1 MKVWKVIRIILLSLL
16 GLIVALLVTLQILLR
31 PAVLTRIVN
40 NVAADYVDGDV
51 SFKEVRAHF
60 IKSFPYLTI
69 DATEFSITYPHER
82 YARFD
87 SVYTD
92 SGRRFSLLKAGY
104 GQNGVTMD
112 TLAAF
117 NKLSIAVNYMAFI
130 NSNRIHVHRL
140 ELERPRIFAHYYDST
155 AANWEILP
163 IGKDKDTTDKESK
176 PLPPIIID
184 KIALTDRPII
194 IFTHPV
200 DTLFGMFTMRRMNLD
215 GRLETEQL
223 YRSQVDIGID
233 SLFVSGRIPADTVA
247 VGIQQLRAGVK
258 ERHFTLDADARAS
271 LRTGSYGRIRVPVHL
286 DADAELPEREE
297 GELEANIN
305 SLCLSVSSLT
315 LKGKGNIFKHKD
327 GIMDLD
333 VTADINDCPIGD
345 LIREFEPNFPVLKKV
360 STDAILSLNAAV
372 KGSYGNGQMPAV
384 DARVQIPPAFLNY
397 EGLGRRGR
405 LALDATV
412 TTDDLKE
419 VNGKLNK
426 LFVDIVG
433 AQINATADIQD
444 ALGKDPSITLNGSL
458 RARVDSLT
466 RAFTNDMGIYGT
478 GRLDAKLNGKVKL
491 SQLNMA
497 RIGAANLNCDITGS
511 DLHIERDSLNANI
524 PHLEMNLCTKGNEID
539 KNIRQGARVLALKA
553 DVDSLDI
560 SLGTMYAKGKDVHLL
575 AQNSAEILKG
585 SKDMTPLMGI
595 LKVASLR
602 LRDSDGMAVGIR
614 DNTETIRIEPAT
626 QAHPQPK
633 FTVRSKSGGIR
644 ARLDDNLVGMRDL
657 KLSVSATRHVRRTRN
672 SDRWNHM
679 LDSLQR
685 VYPGV
690 PRDSL
695 FRHARMIREARASRD
710 AFASA
715 DIKISLSQSLKEYF
729 RDWDVDGS
737 IGLGSGRLRTP
748 SFPLATDFSAV
759 EGRFDNDTLD
769 LKNITL
775 KAGESDLSAKA
786 RLTGLRWAVMGS
798 TRRPL
803 KLKADVTSDY
813 IDANEL
819 MRAYAYYTTYQPA
832 DSLNAVSDEALETA
846 VDQAEL
852 PDSVN
857 TKLLVIPANLEVDF
871 SLEARGIKYDSLRVS
886 WAAADVAMRNRT
898 LQITNALAASNMG
911 DIFFEGF
918 YATRSKEDIKAGFD
932 LNLVDIT
939 AQKVITLFPAVD
951 TLMPLLTTFVGDLD
965 CELAATTDLDT
976 LMQVVLPSVDGVMKI
991 SGKELGLRESPE
1003 LRKITKLLKF
1013 KDKTKAVID
1022 NMSVTGI
1029 VQDNVLEIF
1038 PFVLNV
1044 DRYLLAA
1051 SGTQGLDQKF
1061 DYHISIIKSPMLIKF
1076 GVNIW
1081 GPNFDDIHYG
1091 LGRARYKSAN
1101 VPVYTK
1107 QLDNVQYNLVAAIHN
1122 IFELGVE
1129 KAMEE
1134 NRTGQY
1140 FAVPSVGVPSGSSD
1154 EPVSEEALQGMEY
1167 LLSDILQNNAT
1178 RREAIKQEV
1187 IRLEEEAADKSES
1200 AGARSKKKK

>member
-1 MKVWKVIRIILLSLL
+1 MKVRKVIRIVLISLVGLL
-16 GLIVALLVTLQILLR
+16 VALLVAVQLILR
-31 PAVLTRIVN
+31 PATLTRIVN
-40 NVAADYVDGDV
+40 NLAADYVEGNV
-51 SFKEVRAHF
+51 NFQEVRASVL
-60 IKSFPYLTI
+60 KSFPYLNV
-69 DATEFSITYPHER
+69 DATEFSVTYPHER

-104 GQNGVTMD
+104 GRDSVDVD

-117 NKLSIAVNYMAFI
+117 KKLSVSVNYMAFL
-130 NSNRIHVHRL
+130 NQNRIHVHRL

-155 AANWEILP
+155 AANWDILP
-163 IGKDKDTTDKESK
+163 IGGEKKDTLEEKESK
-176 PLPPIIID
+176 PLPPIIVDRIG
-184 KIALTDRPII
+184 LSDRPFIV
-194 IFTHPV
+194 FTHPV
-200 DTLFGMFTMRRMNLD
+200 DTLYGMFTMRRMNLD
-215 GRLETEQL
+215 GRLESKQL
-223 YRSQVDIGID
+223 HRSKVQIGID
-233 SLFVSGRIPADTVA
+233 SLFVSGRLPADTVS
-247 VGIQQLRAGVK
+247 VSLQQLRANVE
-258 ERHFTLDADARAS
+258 ERHFTLDADAKAS
-271 LRTGSYGRIRVPVHL
+271 LRTGSFGRIRVPIHF

-297 GELEANIN
+297 GELEALVN
-305 SLCLSVSSLT
+305 SLHFSVSSLT
-315 LKGKGNIFKHKD
+315 LEGQGHVFKHQD
-327 GIMDLD
+327 GVTDLD
-333 VTADINDCPIGD
+333 VTAAINKCPIGD

-360 STDAILSLNAAV
+360 STNALLSLNAAV
-372 KGSYGNGQMPAV
+372 KGSYGGGQMPAV
-384 DARVQIPPAFLNY
+384 DARVQIPQSYLDY

-412 TTDDLKE
+412 TTDDMKE
-419 VNGKLNK
+419 VNGKLKK

-433 AQINATADIQD
+433 AQLNAVGDIKD
-444 ALGKDPSITLNGSL
+444 ALGDDPVISLDGTL

-466 RAFTNDMGIYGT
+466 RAFTTEMGIFGT
-478 GRLDAKLNGKVKL
+478 GRLDAKLNAKARL

-497 RIGAANLNCDITGS
+497 RIGSANINCDITGS
-511 DLHIERDSLNANI
+511 DLHILKDSLDANI
-524 PHLEMNLCTKGNEID
+524 PHLALNLCTKGNKID
-539 KNIRQGARVLALKA
+539 KNIREGARVLALKA
-553 DVDSLDI
+553 DVDSLDV

-595 LKVASLR
+595 LKVARLR
-602 LRDSDGMAVGIR
+602 LRDSDGMAVGVR

-626 QAHPQPK
+626 QAHPQPR
-633 FTVRSKSGGIR
+633 FTVRSKSGAIR
-644 ARLDDNLVGMRDL
+644 ARLNENLVGLRDL
-657 KLSVSATRHVRRTRN
+657 KLSVSATRHVRRARN
-672 SDRWNHM
+672 TERWNRM

-695 FRHARMIREARASRD
+695 FRHARSVRMARESRD

-715 DIKISLSQSLKEYF
+715 DIRFSLSQSLKDYF
-729 RDWDVDGS
+729 REWDVDGQ

-748 SFPLATDFSAV
+748 SFPLATSISAV
-759 EGRFDNDTLD
+759 EGTFDNDTLN
-769 LKNITL
+769 LKNITV

-798 TRRPL
+798 TRVPL
-803 KLKADVTSDY
+803 RLKADVTSNY

-832 DSLNAVSDEALETA
+832 DSLHTASDEALEEA
-846 VDQAEL
+846 VAQTEL
-852 PDSVN
+852 PDSVGS
-857 TKLLVIPANLEVDF
+857 KLLVIPANLEVDF
-871 SLEARGIKYDSLRVS
+871 SLEASGIKYDSLRVS

-898 LQITNALAASNMG
+898 LQVTNALAASNMG
-911 DIFFEGF
+911 DIYFEGF
-918 YATRSKEDIKAGFD
+918 YTTRSKEDIKAGFD

-939 AQKVITLFPAVD
+939 AEKVITLFPAVD

-991 SGKELGLRESPE
+991 SGKQLGLKDSPE

-1013 KDKTKAVID
+1013 NDKNNAVID

-1081 GPNFDDIHYG
+1081 GPDFDHIHYG
-1091 LGRARYKSAN
+1091 VGRARYKSAN

-1140 FAVPSVGVPSGSSD
+1140 FAVPSVSVPSGGSD
-1154 EPVSEEALQGMEY
+1154 DAVSEEALQGMEY
-1167 LLSDILQNNAT
+1167 LLSDILKNNAT

-1187 IRLEEEAADKSES
+1187 LRLENEAAGSGS
-1200 AGARSKKKK
+1200 AKKK